1 MTYAIPFT
9 IPSIILSINRSPHLP
24 ILPNNCNNA
33 IVFGLNL
40 LVSYVIT
47 NQGDGP
53 IPTPRLLF
61 GPPGVGLS
69 IESHVPSTGLDIRYG
84 QAASMVRGV
93 WGLTALIGA
102 YTLSMEIFVGGL
114 SPANDRGH
122 VELHLRVADDNAT
135 TASAAPAFAGAAR
148 LMA

>member
-9 IPSIILSINRSPHLP
+9 IPSIILSINPSPHLP

-33 IVFGLNL
+33 IVFGFNL

-61 GPPGVGLS
+61 GAPGVRLS

-84 QAASMVRGV
+84 QAASAVRGV

-102 YTLSMEIFVGGL
+102 CTLSIEMFVGGL
-114 SPANDRGH
+114 SPANYRGH
-122 VELHLRVADDNAT
+122 VELHLRVADDNAM
-135 TASAAPAFAGAAR
+135 TASAAPAFVGVAR
-148 LMA
+148 LVA